1 MKGIRLWGARG
12 FRITS
17 VWMLVF
23 IILIV
28 LGRLSFQRNPEADTL
43 LSNISSIV
51 SSSLATGYF
60 VFAWSAISKQDKGKL
75 VWGLIA
81 TGLGLWALAETLW
94 AYYELV
100 AGIEVPYPSWAD
112 LFWLIGYWPFGLAI
126 LIEYRK
132 FQSAGD
138 IQRRHVL
145 NLVILLFA
153 AIIARVV
160 IWPILT
166 SFDPERILESI
177 INLAYPVL
185 DLSLL
190 ALTLSIII
198 ALQQG
203 RFGFTWRLIGMGLV
217 ATAAADLLFSYAS
230 WNEIYDPPGQL
241 NAITLFIDTLFLLS
255 YLVMGLG
262 AYSYRL
268 ISQNIITADIQ
279 LIKQPSTKTNIL
291 LFLDMEGKIITVSDN
306 FLNLTGE
313 NVREWYSKMPLDQA
327 LQTDRDA
334 IAQILTKT
342 SQQGSTSS
350 EPIKVKD
357 IHGTIKDAWLT
368 AYAIRDND
376 GNFISTAVILK
387 TILSPRDGPE
397 RPMTEEQRNLIEN
410 FLNKTGDYR
419 SEENQ
424 TIKRY
429 FLDQLQLLYSLIQQ
443 FSGGLIA
450 DRLFEHLSGISNTE
464 RWQFTFGKLQIGIPE
479 EYDGA
484 SLADRLST
492 LLKAARDYAGEATN
506 LKMVDQ
512 EMKLLDLNL
521 SLESRNYIDKHNLRS
536 IALTTT

>member
-1 MKGIRLWGARG
+1 MKGIKLWGTRG
-12 FRITS
+12 FIFTS
-17 VWMLVF
+17 GCMLVF
-23 IILIV
+23 IVLVV

-43 LSNISSIV
+43 LSNIASIV
-51 SSSLATGYF
+51 SSTLATGYF
-60 VFAWSAISKQDKGKL
+60 LLAWSATSKQDKVKP
-75 VWGLIA
+75 VWGLFA
-81 TGLGLWALAETLW
+81 TGLGLWALAETIW

-112 LFWLIGYWPFGLAI
+112 LFWLIGYWPIGLAI
-126 LIEYRK
+126 RTEYRR
-132 FQSAGD
+132 FQSAGGVR
-138 IQRRHVL
+138 QRIVL

-153 AIIARVV
+153 LIIARVV
-160 IWPILT
+160 IWPILA

-190 ALTLSIII
+190 ALTVSIII

-203 RFGFTWRLIGMGLV
+203 RFGFTWKLIGMGLI
-217 ATAAADLLFSYAS
+217 ATAMADLLFSYAS
-230 WNEIYDPPGQL
+230 WNEIYDPAGQL
-241 NAITLFIDTLFLLS
+241 NAITLFTDTLFVFS
-255 YLVMGLG
+255 YLAMGLG

-268 ISQNIITADIQ
+268 ISEKIITADIQ
-279 LIKQPSTKTNIL
+279 LMKQPSTKTNIL
-291 LFLDMEGKIITVSDN
+291 LFVDKEGKIITLSDN

-313 NVREWYSKMPLDQA
+313 NVREWYLKMPLDQA
-327 LQTDRDA
+327 LQTNRDA
-334 IAQILTKT
+334 IAQILAKT

-368 AYAIRDND
+368 AYAVRDNN

-397 RPMTEEQRNLIEN
+397 RPMTEEQHNLLEN
-410 FLNKTGDYR
+410 FLNKTGDYQ

-443 FSGGLIA
+443 FSGALIA
-450 DRLFEHLSGISNTE
+450 DRLFEHLSGISDAK

-479 EYDGA
+479 EYEGVT
-484 SLADRLST
+484 LADRLST
-492 LLKAARDYAGEATN
+492 LLNAARDYAGEATN
-506 LKMVDQ
+506 LKMIEQ
-512 EMKLLDLNL
+512 EMRLLDRNL
-521 SLESRNYIDKHNLRS
+521 SPESLKHIDKHNLRS
-536 IALTTT
+536 VAMTAA